1 MQEPDPLIR
10 GRRFLGALFIF
21 YSLLTSCSSQV
32 NIPTVSDDP
41 LELLVRNEAAQIVAV
56 SEDKERF
63 SAYQIFLS
71 DFPRKDIL
79 GMSFGNH
86 RIYISHELAKL
97 ASRRSSH
104 LWLLRQTLAHEI
116 AHETAGHAKQSGSA
130 AFSRGTLGRAINSVD
145 LGLPGHVSFR
155 NYSLENELEAD
166 SKGLGYWEKLGWD
179 CHIWVRI
186 LQDFEKH
193 KYAGDV
199 FHPTDVRLQQAQRVC
214 PSEDKN
220 GVI

>member
-10 GRRFLGALFIF
+10 GSRFLGALFIF

-32 NIPTVSDDP
+32 TIPTVSDDP

-56 SEDKERF
+56 SEDKQRF
-63 SAYQIFLS
+63 SEYQIFLS

-86 RIYISHELAKL
+86 RIYISHELAML

-116 AHETAGHAKQSGSA
+116 AHETAGHAKQNGSA
-130 AFSRGTLGRAINSVD
+130 AFTRGTLGRVINSLD
-145 LGLPGHVSFR
+145 LGLPGNVSFR

-186 LQDFEKH
+186 LQDFEKY

-199 FHPTDVRLQQAQRVC
+199 LHPTEVRLQQAQRGC